1 MRECRSHAAM
11 QHGETIVANLARWND
26 SLGGAAQVM
35 LVMRECG
42 NAGMS
47 KACSNA
53 EYRNGEGNPG

>member
-1 MRECRSHAAM
+1 M